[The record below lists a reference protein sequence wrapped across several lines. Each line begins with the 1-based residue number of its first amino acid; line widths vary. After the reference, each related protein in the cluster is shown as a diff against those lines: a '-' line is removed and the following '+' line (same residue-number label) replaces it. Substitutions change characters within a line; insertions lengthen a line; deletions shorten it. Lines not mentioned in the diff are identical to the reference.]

1 MSLHA
6 QQFFTEHLTLPFT
19 ESTVVGNTYYA
30 TPLPNSVL
38 RLRIDFSRTIRE
50 NEYDGL
56 RLAVVHPEK
65 GDVDAVVLTFDEHDT
80 FTRRDAA
87 REVQPGYS
95 GYARILDLRHHNR
108 QPPWHGADVSG
119 LRAAIEQYTQIW
131 FPGSWKTTARTR
143 PAARTA
149 RNIPAAQASP
159 TGTRTR

>member
-30 TPLPNSVL
+30 TPLPNSPL

-65 GDVDAVVLTFDEHDT
+65 GDVDAVVLTLDEHDT

-87 REVQPGYS
+87 REVHPGYS

-108 QPPWHGADVSG
+108 QPPWHGADVGG
-119 LRAAIEQYTQIW
+119 LRAAIEQYTQVW
-131 FPGSWKTTARTR
+131 FPGAWTTAARSR

-149 RNIPAAQASP
+149 RNIPTAQASP
-159 TGTRTR
+159 TATRTR